1 MMKRTA
7 QDVISFV
14 EENNIKFVRLAF
26 FDVFGVMKNISIM
39 SSELKEAFEHGVSIV
54 PSSIDGF
61 EGTGTD
67 LKLFPDPQTL
77 RVLPWR
83 PHNDGVVRLLC
94 QIRRPD
100 GTVYEGDVRNA
111 LKEAVS
117 EAEQAGLEISTGL
130 SCEFYLFK
138 LDENGLP
145 TRIPHDRAGYLD
157 VAPLDKGENI
167 RRRICLTLEEMGIH
181 PLSSHHENGPGQNE
195 IDFRYSDMLSAAD
208 DFVSFKS
215 VVKTAAQK
223 EVLYASFLPKP
234 LPDSSGSGMHIN
246 LYIRENGQNIFMLQN
261 GQMSKTAQSFI
272 AGVLSHA
279 AEMTV
284 FFNPIP
290 NSYARF
296 GLFKAPDTIDWS
308 FRNLNPLVRLPE
320 AENPSARMDFR
331 SPDSSCNPYLAFTML
346 IRAGLDGIRQQMPLP
361 PMASA
366 ASTSA
371 FLPETLSQASELAK
385 NSRFVRDSLPEI
397 IVSNYLDIISDTVIR
412 SGQGGELK
420 KLMEERYFEII

>member
-1 MMKRTA
+1 
-7 QDVISFV
+7 
-14 EENNIKFVRLAF
+14 
-26 FDVFGVMKNISIM
+26 
-39 SSELKEAFEHGVSIV
+39 
-54 PSSIDGF
+54 
-61 EGTGTD
+61 
-67 LKLFPDPQTL
+67 
-77 RVLPWR
+77 
-83 PHNDGVVRLLC
+83 
-94 QIRRPD
+94 
-100 GTVYEGDVRNA
+100 
-111 LKEAVS
+111 
-117 EAEQAGLEISTGL
+117 
-130 SCEFYLFK
+130 
-138 LDENGLP
+138 
-145 TRIPHDRAGYLD
+145 
-157 VAPLDKGENI
+157 
-167 RRRICLTLEEMGIH
+167 
-181 PLSSHHENGPGQNE
+181 
-195 IDFRYSDMLSAAD
+195 
-208 DFVSFKS
+208 
-215 VVKTAAQK
+215 
-223 EVLYASFLPKP
+223 
-234 LPDSSGSGMHIN
+234 
-246 LYIRENGQNIFMLQN
+246 
-261 GQMSKTAQSFI
+261 MSKTAQSFI